1 MTQFILVL
9 LMALGALLGA
19 AGQSFAVLGNCAK
32 DDTYAMRPVYDL
44 GTLGRRGCYAAAYEN
59 CPDCF
64 YSHDVMRFASMMTP
78 PPAEY
83 VEFDVFLVWQDDSK
97 KSLYTAA
104 VSDLKNANAKAE
116 VQMFVRRLTLNALNL
131 MVGKHN
137 DVDNTFQDCNP
148 GLADAEAKKSGVVLS
163 YDTTNSHFMMKWRVH
178 LPQYWVAMATF
189 EGKGEGSKGITT
201 PQGMKDSMSQGVF
214 VNMQCKD
221 KSVGSHCMMIKATLT
236 GQLQT
241 TVDAAA
247 RGSPQAN
254 SLLVKVLNPG
264 AKTMLRRELA
274 RKSGKSAKKKV
285 PKVVKGGAKNPE
297 TRRGP

>member
-1 MTQFILVL
+1 MTQFTLVL

-19 AGQSFAVLGNCAK
+19 AGQSFATLGNCAK

-59 CPDCF
+59 CPACF

-78 PPAEY
+78 APASY

-97 KSLYTAA
+97 KSLYNAA

-116 VQMFVRRLTLNALNL
+116 VQMFARRLTLNALNL

-137 DVDNTFQDCNP
+137 KVDNTFQDCNP
-148 GLADAEAKKSGVVLS
+148 GLADADAKKSGVVLS

-189 EGKGEGSKGITT
+189 EGKGLGKGGVIT
-201 PQGMKDSMSQGVF
+201 PEGMKDAMNQNVF
-214 VNMQCKD
+214 NNMQCKD
-221 KSVGSHCMMIKATLT
+221 KSVGSACMKQKATLA
-236 GQLQT
+236 GQLQPI
-241 TVDAAA
+241 VDATA

-254 SLLVKVLNPG
+254 SLLVKALNPDT
-264 AKTMLRRELA
+264 KTMMRRELA
-274 RKSGKSAKKKV
+274 LKSGKPAKKV
-285 PKVVKGGAKNPE
+285 PPVVSSGTVGKVMAV
-297 TRRGP
+297 RGP

>member
-1 MTQFILVL
+1 MTEFTLVL

-19 AGQSFAVLGNCAK
+19 AGESFATLGNCAK

-44 GTLGRRGCYAAAYEN
+44 GTMGRRGCYAAAYEN

-64 YSHDVMRFASMMTP
+64 YSNDVMRFASMMTP
-78 PPAEY
+78 APASY

-131 MVGKHN
+131 MVRTHN
-137 DVDNTFQDCNP
+137 EVDNTFQDCNP

-163 YDTTNSHFMMKWRVH
+163 YDTTNSRFMMKWRMH

-189 EGKGEGSKGITT
+189 EGKGEGKGGVIT
-201 PQGMKDSMSQGVF
+201 PEGMKDSMSQGVF
-214 VNMQCKD
+214 VNFQCKD
-221 KSVGSHCMMIKATLT
+221 KSVGSDCMKQKA
-236 GQLQT
+236 GIAQRLQPI
-241 TVDAAA
+241 VDAAA
-247 RGSPQAN
+247 RGSPQAY

-274 RKSGKSAKKKV
+274 RKSGKSEKKKV
-285 PKVVKGGAKNPE
+285 PKVKKGGTKNPKK
-297 TRRGP
+297 RRGP

>member
-1 MTQFILVL
+1 
-9 LMALGALLGA
+9 MALGALLGA
-19 AGQSFAVLGNCAK
+19 AGQSFATLGNCAK

-97 KSLYTAA
+97 KSLYNAA
-104 VSDLKNANAKAE
+104 VSDLKNVNAKAE

-163 YDTTNSHFMMKWRVH
+163 YDTTNSRFMMKWRVH
-178 LPQYWVAMATF
+178 LPQYWVAMATVA
-189 EGKGEGSKGITT
+189 GKGEGVKGITT
-201 PQGMKDSMSQGVF
+201 PQGMKDSMSTNIF
-214 VNMQCKD
+214 VNLQCKD
-221 KSVGSHCMMIKATLT
+221 KSVGSACMKQKATLA

-241 TVDAAA
+241 IVDATA
-247 RGSPQAN
+247 RGSPPAT
-254 SLLVKVLNPG
+254 SLFVKALNPET
-264 AKTMLRRELA
+264 KTMMRRELA
-274 RKSGKSAKKKV
+274 LKSGKPARKV
-285 PKVVKGGAKNPE
+285 PPVISSGTVGKVMAV
-297 TRRGP
+297 RGP